1 MSEINCRMWISG
13 ILWEV
18 EIGFC
23 FNRAEPSTG
32 LCEGVD
38 VESVWLLGFY
48 PEQNASKRDYVS
60 VNIKVDLEECTP
72 KEQLAFENAVN
83 EYISHQAREAFDYN
97 HSYED

>member
-60 VNIKVDLEECTP
+60 VNAKVDLAECTP
-72 KEQLAFENAVN
+72 NELVEFESAVN
-83 EYISHQAREAFDYN
+83 DYISKQAREAFDYQ